1 MNKSEKAGKL
11 LSVKAGPETTK
22 DPGPY
27 LLANVALGIVGFPYC
42 IFHLDPVYTIEFSV
56 IKVEIFRWEILGF
69 EVFVR
74 NY

>member
-1 MNKSEKAGKL
+1 MLFNGQNQFAM
-11 LSVKAGPETTK
+11 A
-22 DPGPY
+22 DP
-27 LLANVALGIVGFPYC
+27 VGFDWQNC
-42 IFHLDPVYTIEFSV
+42 LMLIQELHCTNLGTVYTIKFSV